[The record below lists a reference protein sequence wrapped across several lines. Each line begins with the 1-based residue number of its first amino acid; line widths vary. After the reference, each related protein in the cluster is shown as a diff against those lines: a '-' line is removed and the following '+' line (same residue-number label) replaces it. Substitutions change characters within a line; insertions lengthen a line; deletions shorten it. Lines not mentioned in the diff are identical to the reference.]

1 MAALNTL
8 IILSFV
14 DFNMDNS
21 VQNLHK
27 KKHISK
33 QYDVFKI
40 HHKPKEIFQS
50 SISHMRAC
58 FSVLWLDFNDGN
70 FFQTMRW

>member
-1 MAALNTL
+1 
-8 IILSFV
+8 
-14 DFNMDNS
+14 MDNS

-40 HHKPKEIFQS
+40 HHKPKEIFQNLGDNFNAQLKNCE
-50 SISHMRAC
+50 I
-58 FSVLWLDFNDGN
+58 LD
-70 FFQTMRW
+70 M